1 MRVTARAFGI
11 DESVDRALS
20 LRKPKKKMEEE
31 GLGGGGDNDDVEVR
45 CHARVSAGKAP
56 SERCLHTCT
65 LMSVE
70 GARVLYVFGGRG
82 KGGALDDLHM
92 LDLEGNLWS
101 TPKQS
106 GEKPAARFGHSA
118 VCHNSR
124 LYFFGGHSRGQSTFN
139 FAEAGEK
146 TSIVEKLKGKSK
158 GQRESDTEAVD
169 DVILLTTNQESGAE
183 PSLAQSHEWSELDTG
198 AEPGQRPSPRY
209 KHAAAL
215 IPDKGGKA
223 RMLIFGGQ
231 DEEKTALN
239 DVHLLDLQTKVWTK
253 PEAAGQK
260 PSPRY
265 GHTATFIP
273 AKRTV
278 IVLGGTDGKHLE
290 SAAAAAAADPEFPSH
305 KTRKSLCEMTTYS
318 LDIDTMT
325 WSTISCKNERT
336 GAQPSPRVYHSSV
349 LIGKNLFVTGGQTEY
364 WLLANNNYIH
374 GAYILEIVKKQW
386 EHNTIKGDS
395 FIPYPGCSLGG
406 HTACGVDSSSLVILG
421 GNLETTA
428 GCEMTNTFWDVAT
441 DAKQKLNPSQLP
453 TPTAGGNYST
463 TFKLLVVGDAGVG
476 KTCLITRFVDDV
488 FSSTSK
494 STIGVDFKA
503 TSVMMDGRQ
512 VALQVWDTA
521 GQERFRALTTSY
533 YRGAHGV
540 IVVYDVTEQASFD
553 HLEQWM
559 KDVDLYS
566 GEEVTKLLIGNKDDM
581 PAKKVVDPEQARE
594 FAKEHQMLFME
605 ASAMKATNVSAA
617 FRLLVAEVMHA
628 ADTVASQPPAF
639 EHKLK
644 VNMERSRRAQGGCG
658 GCFAG

>member
-1 MRVTARAFGI
+1 MSCVTRFLVFELCAFALLVFTAGKRDQLRPPATAHAFGF
-11 DESVDRALS
+11 DESIDRALS
-20 LRKPKKKMEEE
+20 LRKPSKKKMEEE

-118 VCHNSR
+118 VCHNSQ

-169 DVILLTTNQESGAE
+169 DVILLTTNQGEDGGVE
-183 PSLAQSHEWSELDTG
+183 KVHDWSDLDTG

-239 DVHLLDLQTKVWTK
+239 DVHLLDLETKIWTK

-488 FSSTSK
+488 FSSTCK
-494 STIGVDFKA
+494 STIGVRA
-503 TSVMMDGRQ
+503 RPSSRLTSG
-512 VALQVWDTA
+512 T
-521 GQERFRALTTSY
+521 F
-533 YRGAHGV
+533 
-540 IVVYDVTEQASFD
+540 
-553 HLEQWM
+553 
-559 KDVDLYS
+559 
-566 GEEVTKLLIGNKDDM
+566 
-581 PAKKVVDPEQARE
+581 
-594 FAKEHQMLFME
+594 
-605 ASAMKATNVSAA
+605 
-617 FRLLVAEVMHA
+617 
-628 ADTVASQPPAF
+628 
-639 EHKLK
+639 
-644 VNMERSRRAQGGCG
+644 
-658 GCFAG
+658 